1 MSELDRLRTEL
12 RASRLQPADWQ
23 AVERLLDRVAVGDAE
38 ATEELSTLVFEAKV
52 RSRFAGARSGGGLE
66 PTKQT
71 SVLPWVGVVCGG
83 LLFAV
88 GALLGGGPILVG
100 IAVLA
105 LFVFGV
111 AFAGSR
117 VAHRSTTD
125 APADDEEPPVGPPP
139 PVRERLDRL
148 DR

>member
-23 AVERLLDRVAVGDAE
+23 AIERLLDRVAAGDTE
-38 ATEELSTLVFEAKV
+38 ATDELSTLVFEAKV
-52 RSRFAGARSGGGLE
+52 RSRFAGGRSGGGLE

-105 LFVFGV
+105 VFVFGV

-117 VAHRSTTD
+117 VAHRPVTD
-125 APADDEEPPVGPPP
+125 APAEEQPPVGPPP
-139 PVRERLDRL
+139 PVRDRLDRL